1 MTSNIRITKKCDFC
15 SREFTAKTVTTQY
28 CGDECSKRA
37 YKARIREEKLLKAKH
52 QAYKDR
58 IAPIAE
64 LQVKEFL
71 TVKEAAALISCSVR
85 SLYYYIESGKIK
97 AANPSSRM
105 TRIRRSE
112 IDRLF
117 S

>member
-1 MTSNIRITKKCDFC
+1 MSSNLRILKTCEYCLK
-15 SREFTAKTVTTQY
+15 EYTAKTTKTSY
-28 CGDECSKRA
+28 CSLQCAQRA
-37 YKARIREEKLLKAKH
+37 YKAREREQKILKAKH
-52 QAYKDR
+52 ASLKKK
-58 IAPIAE
+58 IAPIEE

-71 TVKEAAALISCSVR
+71 TVREAAVLLSCCVR
-85 SLYYYIESGKIK
+85 SIYYYIERGQLK

-117 S
+117 T